1 MRVTLLPD
9 KKHRLETKIKR
20 RTLNPRWNETF
31 YFEGKA
37 TWRSIFPF
45 SNFSSNSRHQSW
57 AFSKRNTAF
66 IYKSTSVAPLVDVLS
81 TTQTLK
87 LKTHR
92 QQMALNGNWRWGNSA
107 DPKAEKKTLV
117 STKCQGS
124 SGAALFFNKFS
135 QFLLFFF
142 GLLRDAAL
150 RSRSMAELM
159 RLALR
164 RHFFLP
170 TSGSAH
176 LLCIRHLVD
185 GSVNISTIFVI
196 FFSNKILI

>member
-92 QQMALNGNWRWGNSA
+92 QQMALNGKWRWGNSA
-107 DPKAEKKTLV
+107 DPKAEKKNFGFNQMSRIV
-117 STKCQGS
+117 WCCP
-124 SGAALFFNKFS
+124 LFQQFFS
-135 QFLLFFF
+135 IFT
-142 GLLRDAAL
+142 
-150 RSRSMAELM
+150 
-159 RLALR
+159 
-164 RHFFLP
+164 FFLACCG
-170 TSGSAH
+170 T
-176 LLCIRHLVD
+176 LLYVADRWL
-185 GSVNISTIFVI
+185 N
-196 FFSNKILI
+196 